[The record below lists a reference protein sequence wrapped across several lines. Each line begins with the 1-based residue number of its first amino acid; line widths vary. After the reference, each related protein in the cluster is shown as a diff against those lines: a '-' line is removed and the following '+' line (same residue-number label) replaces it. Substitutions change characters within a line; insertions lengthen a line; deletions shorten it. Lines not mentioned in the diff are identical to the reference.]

1 MMHPYFVSLFAIW
14 QSLFMLLML
23 AGFVFF
29 LVVAWRFMK
38 AHETLASTLKDAVI
52 SLRPKE

>member
-1 MMHPYFVSLFAIW
+1 MMHPYFIAQFAIW
-14 QSLFMLLML
+14 QSFFRLIML

-29 LVVAWRFMK
+29 LVVAWRYMK
-38 AHETLASTLKDAVI
+38 AQESLASTLKDAVI